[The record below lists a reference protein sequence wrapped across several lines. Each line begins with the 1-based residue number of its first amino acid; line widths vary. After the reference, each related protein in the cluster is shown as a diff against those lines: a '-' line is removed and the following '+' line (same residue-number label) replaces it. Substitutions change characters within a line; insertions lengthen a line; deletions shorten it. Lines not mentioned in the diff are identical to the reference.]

1 MANAVNDLDYSSTV
15 AKHRAIVRAF
25 DDGMSI
31 AKLVEEY
38 KLTRRQIRR
47 ILKAGGRAQPTGRP
61 KKILD
66 SKIPELYLLIT
77 RKVES
82 VDSLASKLNVSEST
96 IRRKV
101 KEYERSR
108 SVGREITERNGR
120 GS

>member
-1 MANAVNDLDYSSTV
+1 MSHPVDDIDYSVTV
-15 AKHRAIVRAF
+15 TKHRAIVRGF
-25 DDGMSI
+25 EEGKKI
-31 AKLVEEY
+31 AQLVEEY
-38 KLTRRQIRR
+38 NLTRRQIRR
-47 ILKAGGRAQPTGRP
+47 ILKAGGKAQPTGRP

-108 SVGREITERNGR
+108 SVGREIPERNGR
-120 GS
+120 NS